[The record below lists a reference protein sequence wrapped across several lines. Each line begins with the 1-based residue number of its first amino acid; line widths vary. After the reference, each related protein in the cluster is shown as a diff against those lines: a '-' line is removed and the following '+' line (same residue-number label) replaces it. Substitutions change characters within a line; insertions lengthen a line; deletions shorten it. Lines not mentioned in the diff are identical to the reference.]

1 MEAAE
6 GNVIKAQ
13 ETLRETESKVRL
25 EADRLSALVASGM
38 EALRIQREAIASA
51 ELSVE
56 ANRQSYQGGVRTA
69 VDVIN
74 AIQTAYQVKSEYVG
88 LATTQAENILSLVL
102 LVATEPLEAI
112 SETYS
117 YLFSKSN

>member
-1 MEAAE
+1 L
-6 GNVIKAQ
+6 N
-13 ETLRETESKVRL
+13 
-25 EADRLSALVASGM
+25 ALIATGV

-74 AIQTAYQVKSEYVG
+74 AIQTAFQVKSEYVG
-88 LATTQAENILSLVL
+88 LATAQAENILSLTMLAAVN
-102 LVATEPLEAI
+102 PQEAVVD
-112 SETYS
+112 TYR
-117 YLFSKSN
+117 YLFAKP